1 MKVDNMPPN
10 ADEQFHKKIKGKT
23 IKNGSNII
31 KNGFWLEIKK
41 TSGIKLKKYI
51 DAKVTCDLSNV
62 AGALWDPESEVDF
75 KYLPFSSIE

>member
-1 MKVDNMPPN
+1 M
-10 ADEQFHKKIKGKT
+10 IK
-23 IKNGSNII
+23 S
-31 KNGFWLEIKK
+31 GFWLEIKK

-75 KYLPFSSIE
+75 KY